1 MPQKLRLEET
11 PKHVKTGPVQF
22 FDGSGQ
28 LDWPGLYLTR
38 ADALS
43 IANAIEA
50 LDCHLNADPQAPDTV
65 LYAVYFK
72 RLMAIRDMIRN
83 DMK

>member
-1 MPQKLRLEET
+1 MQQKLHLEERSQ
-11 PKHVKTGPVQF
+11 HVQTGPVQF
-22 FDGSGQ
+22 FDKMGQ

-50 LDCHLNADPQAPDTV
+50 LDCHLKSESDDPDSV

-72 RLMAIRDMIRN
+72 RLLAIREMIRN
-83 DMK
+83 EM